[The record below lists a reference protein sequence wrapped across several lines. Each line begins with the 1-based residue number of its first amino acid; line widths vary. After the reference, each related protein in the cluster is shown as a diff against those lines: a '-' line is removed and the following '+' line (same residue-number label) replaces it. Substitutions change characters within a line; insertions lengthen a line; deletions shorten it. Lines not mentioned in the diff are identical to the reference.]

1 MHHILIKVIYR
12 NGERV
17 VKIAFV
23 LILVMICVAMI
34 VNAVYISKKEGSVAA
49 YCRNF
54 LYAGAFSI
62 ILYSIFLMCNEL
74 VMATFFYGL
83 FICMLEWLL
92 LYFFRY
98 TLVYTCLFTNN
109 KLLKKTEMLFNILTV
124 LSNTSIILNNVLH
137 HMFRL
142 DTVVYTECGEYWYVT
157 GFTVFYYIHLI
168 YCYGLV
174 VLIMLVLLYKILK
187 TASSYRN
194 RYTSIL
200 ASFCMLIVSDA
211 FCLFLAYPVNVSLV
225 FYGIIAMFLS
235 YFSLYHVPNIVI
247 AKILSLSIQDMSS
260 AMICFDEN
268 KECIYYNNNAKDVF
282 KLQDKGHIDYAFAKW
297 FKKHKDDI
305 KVDNIWHS
313 KEIREN
319 GETLYFDMEYHNMKD
334 EKGRQIG
341 YYFILND
348 TTDSTLAYIKECYNA
363 RHDNLTGL
371 YNRDYFFKKTAKM
384 LKNNPNT
391 TYYMLCSDIKD
402 FKLVNNLFGFE
413 SGNEVLI
420 AEADI
425 LRQRLGKNVTYGRL
439 SADRFAICMPKSKYR
454 EEDFTDC
461 IKELRTKYTSDVYR
475 MHIYMGVYEI
485 TDINEEISS
494 MIDKATLAISS
505 IWGDY
510 DKIVAYFGEELME
523 KTLLWERMCGEFDN
537 ALANNEFKMYLQPQF
552 DTSGTLKGS
561 EALVRWIHPEHGII
575 PPISFIEA
583 FENAGL
589 IYQLDQYMWEE
600 AAKTLAKW
608 KAIGKEDYCISVN
621 ISTKD
626 FYYCDIYSIFIN
638 LIQKYDIN
646 PHNLKIEITESVFM
660 NDVDKSIEILDK
672 LKNKGFEIE
681 IDDFGSGFSSL
692 NMLKDI
698 HADVVKIDMGFLKE
712 TENGERS
719 RIILANTIN
728 LIKELGMH
736 SITEGVENKSQVDML
751 TKMGCDMFQGYYYSK
766 PISVKEFES
775 KYF

>member
-1 MHHILIKVIYR
+1 
-12 NGERV
+12 
-17 VKIAFV
+17 
-23 LILVMICVAMI
+23 
-34 VNAVYISKKEGSVAA
+34 
-49 YCRNF
+49 
-54 LYAGAFSI
+54 
-62 ILYSIFLMCNEL
+62 
-74 VMATFFYGL
+74 
-83 FICMLEWLL
+83 
-92 LYFFRY
+92 
-98 TLVYTCLFTNN
+98 
-109 KLLKKTEMLFNILTV
+109 
-124 LSNTSIILNNVLH
+124 
-137 HMFRL
+137 
-142 DTVVYTECGEYWYVT
+142 
-157 GFTVFYYIHLI
+157 
-168 YCYGLV
+168 
-174 VLIMLVLLYKILK
+174 
-187 TASSYRN
+187 
-194 RYTSIL
+194 
-200 ASFCMLIVSDA
+200 
-211 FCLFLAYPVNVSLV
+211 
-225 FYGIIAMFLS
+225 
-235 YFSLYHVPNIVI
+235 
-247 AKILSLSIQDMSS
+247 
-260 AMICFDEN
+260 
-268 KECIYYNNNAKDVF
+268 
-282 KLQDKGHIDYAFAKW
+282 
-297 FKKHKDDI
+297 
-305 KVDNIWHS
+305 
-313 KEIREN
+313 
-319 GETLYFDMEYHNMKD
+319 
-334 EKGRQIG
+334 
-341 YYFILND
+341 
-348 TTDSTLAYIKECYNA
+348 
-363 RHDNLTGL
+363 
-371 YNRDYFFKKTAKM
+371 
-384 LKNNPNT
+384 
-391 TYYMLCSDIKD
+391 
-402 FKLVNNLFGFE
+402 
-413 SGNEVLI
+413 
-420 AEADI
+420 
-425 LRQRLGKNVTYGRL
+425 
-439 SADRFAICMPKSKYR
+439 
-454 EEDFTDC
+454 
-461 IKELRTKYTSDVYR
+461 

-575 PPISFIEA
+575 PPACFIEA

-660 NDVDKSIEILDK
+660 NDVDKSIEILDN

-766 PISVKEFES
+766 PITVKEFES